1 MSEHLPQQRTMARRR
16 VVIGLDIGSVTA
28 QVRVVDETSG
38 AIVLDHVSAS
48 ASWSATPL
56 RYATGWIVDAVRGA
70 LDDCADVELAAVA
83 VGATG
88 CEVRALCDALG
99 TTVCVALRVP
109 TTVVND
115 AELLIPA
122 AGLERGVGVLVGGS
136 AIAVA
141 TGPGVLTGASSWAV
155 SDVGSASA
163 LVREAALTVL
173 AGDARGDEPDTLR
186 HLLMDSMQL
195 RSVDEL
201 AQVLRWNSRSLPWG
215 VHAPAVFQAADEG
228 SSDAQALVVAN
239 AQAVARLVVQLAQR
253 GVDVLHAV
261 VGGDVAP
268 EVPRLFA
275 GIRRSI
281 LDELPDA
288 DVRMLDVPA
297 VEGAVRLAQRSVLE
311 GPGCDYS

>member
-1 MSEHLPQQRTMARRR
+1 MTQHLPHQRTTARRR
-16 VVIGLDIGSVTA
+16 VVIGLDIGAVTA
-28 QVRVVDETSG
+28 QVRVVDQASG
-38 AIVLDHVSAS
+38 SIVLDHMSAS

-56 RYATGWIVDAVRGA
+56 SYATAWIVDTVRRA
-70 LDDCADVELAAVA
+70 LDDCADVELVAVG

-88 CEVRALCDALG
+88 CEVRALSDALG
-99 TTVCVALRVP
+99 TTVCAALRVP
-109 TTVVND
+109 TVVVND

-122 AGLERGVGVLVGGS
+122 AGLERGVGVLVGCS

-141 TGPGVLTGASSWAV
+141 TGPGALTGASSWAF
-155 SDVGSASA
+155 SDVGSASS
-163 LVREAALTVL
+163 LVREAVANVL
-173 AGDARGDEPDTLR
+173 ARAARDETPDPLR
-186 HLLMDSMQL
+186 IRLMDSMQL

-201 AQVLRWNSRSLPWG
+201 AQVLHWNARALPWG
-215 VHAPAVFQAADEG
+215 SHAPAVFEAADEG
-228 SSDAQALVVAN
+228 SRDAHALVTAN
-239 AQAVARLVVQLAQR
+239 AQAVATLVVQLAQR

-288 DVRMLDVPA
+288 DVRMLDAPA
-297 VEGAVRLAQRSVLE
+297 VEGAVRLAQRTVVD
-311 GPGCDYS
+311 GRP

>member
-1 MSEHLPQQRTMARRR
+1 MTEHLPHQRGSERRR
-16 VVIGLDIGSVTA
+16 VVIGLDIGAVTA
-28 QVRVVDETSG
+28 QVRVVEQESG

-70 LDDCADVELAAVA
+70 LDDCGDVELAAVA

-99 TTVCVALRVP
+99 TTVCAALRVP
-109 TTVVND
+109 TIVVND
-115 AELLIPA
+115 AELLVPA
-122 AGLERGVGVLVGGS
+122 AGLDRGVGVLVGSS

-141 TGPGVLTGASSWAV
+141 TGPGQLTGASSWAF
-155 SDVGSASA
+155 SDVGSASS

-173 AGDARGDEPDTLR
+173 ARAARGDEPDTLR
-186 HLLMDSMQL
+186 VLLMESMQL
-195 RSVDEL
+195 RTVDEL

-215 VHAPAVFQAADEG
+215 IHAPAVFQAADEG
-228 SSDAQALVVAN
+228 STEASALVTAN
-239 AQAVARLVVQLAQR
+239 AQAVATLVVQLSQR

-288 DVRMLDVPA
+288 DVRMLEVPA
-297 VEGAVRLAQRSVLE
+297 VEGAVRLAQRSAVD
-311 GPGCDYS
+311 GPACDP